1 MHVQDFLQGM
11 TKTVP
16 LPTRLVAGIRT
27 LPALWTVALVLLP
40 GNLLAQREKQPL
52 FTAESEVVR
61 IDLIVTD
68 KKGRFVSDLQAHEIQ
83 VWEDGR
89 KQKIISFQRQGQ
101 DDISAAQNDRQPAL
115 PGDTPAAQPS
125 EGAHFVVLLDLES
138 LSFDSLLRTKRSLEE
153 FFQSQLGVQDRV
165 MLASIKRGLRIH
177 QSFTSDPD
185 KLRGALEKI
194 SFRPQEGISIIRF
207 MDEVEAIFSQIPGRA
222 FSQAPP
228 PGTVS
233 QDLELA
239 IREAIGQGRLL
250 LTDLELRISYTC
262 HVISGL
268 ARHLGS
274 LPGRKNVLFYSEG
287 YPLDPGRLLGQII
300 AQRAAQE
307 AEDAMT
313 EITVSHLVDTRLGS
327 NPMGFSKLQ
336 SAMNQANRS
345 QVSFY
350 SVDARGLLP
359 PPSSAEYQSFAND
372 PRFANQQISG
382 PQEFLTALAS
392 GTGGL
397 WFLNNN
403 DLAVGLRQVYSDS
416 RQYYLIGYVPD
427 RKKKARK
434 LHRIKVKLNRKN
446 LTLRYRRE
454 YSATNEDQLVGAFK
468 FPELFQDFPFDVRV
482 ANEEGELTV
491 QMFLPTDELSLKSH
505 DRGARF
511 VLDMFGVLLDKS
523 GRQVGKELLFKRR
536 LERDFPS
543 EFVARLRQS
552 DTVDFTAQGKAPAG
566 SYRLIVVL
574 HQGFSGKIGTCV
586 RDITVKR

>member
-1 MHVQDFLQGM
+1 MHVPDFFQGM
-11 TKTVP
+11 TKRVQS
-16 LPTRLVAGIRT
+16 PTRLVAVVGT
-27 LPALWTVALVLLP
+27 LPTLLTVALVLLP
-40 GNLLAQREKQPL
+40 GNLFAQREKQPL

-68 KKGRFVSDLQAHEIQ
+68 KKGRFVSDLQAHEIEI
-83 VWEDGR
+83 WEDGK
-89 KQKIISFQRQGQ
+89 KQEVTSFQRLGE
-101 DDISAAQNDRQPAL
+101 DDISAAQNDREPFR
-115 PGDTPAAQPS
+115 PEDTPAAQPG

-138 LSFDSLLRTKRSLEE
+138 MSFDSLLRVKHSFEE
-153 FFQSQLGVQDRV
+153 FFQSHLAARDRI

-207 MDEVEAIFSQIPGRA
+207 MDEVEVIFSQIQDRD
-222 FSQAPP
+222 FPP
-228 PGTVS
+228 PQPGTVS

-239 IREAIGQGRLL
+239 IRAAIGQGRLL
-250 LTDLELRISYTC
+250 LTDLELRISYAC

-307 AEDAMT
+307 AADPMT
-313 EITVSHLVDTRLGS
+313 EMTVLRLVDSRLGS
-327 NPMGFSKLQ
+327 KPMGVSKLQ
-336 SAMNQANRS
+336 SAMKQANRS
-345 QVSFY
+345 QVSLY

-359 PPSSAEYQSFAND
+359 PPSSAEYQSFANY

-427 RKKKARK
+427 RKKKVTK
-434 LHRIKVKLNRKN
+434 LHRIKVKLNRKD

-454 YSATNEDQLVGAFK
+454 YSETNEDQLAGAFK

-491 QMFLPTDELSLKSH
+491 RMFLPTDELSLKSH
-505 DRGARF
+505 DRGAQF
-511 VLDMFGVLLDKS
+511 LLEMFGALLDKS
-523 GRQVGKELLFKRR
+523 GRWVGKKLLFRRR

-543 EFVARLRQS
+543 EFLARLRQS
-552 DTVDFTAQGKAPAG
+552 DTVDFTAQGKAPPG

-574 HQGFSGKIGTCV
+574 HQGFSGKIGTSV

>member
-1 MHVQDFLQGM
+1 MWRTSL
-11 TKTVP
+11 
-16 LPTRLVAGIRT
+16 LPTLLTVSVAVLPGDLVAQEEG
-27 LPALWTVALVLLP
+27 
-40 GNLLAQREKQPL
+40 EPL

-61 IDLIVTD
+61 VDLIVTD

-89 KQKIISFQRQGQ
+89 QQKIISFQRQGQ
-101 DDISAAQNDRQPAL
+101 DDLSTAQNRKSAI
-115 PGDTPAAQPS
+115 PGDAPAARA
-125 EGAHFVVLLDLES
+125 EGGGAHFVVLLDLES
-138 LSFDSLLRTKRSLEE
+138 LTFDSLLRTKHSLEE
-153 FFQSQLGVQDRV
+153 YFQSELGAQDRV
-165 MLASIKRGLRIH
+165 MLASIRRGLRIH
-177 QSFTSDPD
+177 QSFTSDLD
-185 KLRGALEKI
+185 KLRAALEKI
-194 SFRPQEGISIIRF
+194 SFRPQEGISILRF
-207 MDEVEAIFSQIPGRA
+207 MDEVQAIFSQIQDSGLA
-222 FSQAPP
+222 QAPQ
-228 PGTVS
+228 PGTLS

-250 LTDLELRISYTC
+250 LTDLEIRISYAC
-262 HVISGL
+262 HVISAL

-287 YPLDPGRLLGQII
+287 YPLDPGRLLGRII

-313 EITVSHLVDTRLGS
+313 ELTVSRFVESRLGRS
-327 NPMGFSKLQ
+327 NPRGFSKLQ

-345 QVSFY
+345 QVSLY

-359 PPSSAEYQSFAND
+359 PPSSTEYQSFANY
-372 PRFANQQISG
+372 PRLANQQISG

-416 RQYYLIGYVPD
+416 RQYYLMGYVPD

-434 LHRIKVKLNRKN
+434 LHRIKVKLNRKD

-454 YSATNEDQLVGAFK
+454 YSETNQDQLSGAFK

-482 ANEEGELTV
+482 ANEQGKLTV
-491 QMFLPTDELSLKSH
+491 HMFLPTEELSLRSH
-505 DRGARF
+505 EKGAQL
-511 VLDMFGVLLDKS
+511 VLEMFGALVDKS
-523 GRQVGKELLFKRR
+523 GRRAAKELLFEHR

-543 EFVARLRQS
+543 EVVARLRQS
-552 DTVDFTAQGKAPAG
+552 DTVDFTAEGKAPPG
-566 SYRLIVVL
+566 NYQLIVVL
-574 HQGFSGKIGTCV
+574 HQGFSGRIGTSV
-586 RDITVKR
+586 QDVTVQQ